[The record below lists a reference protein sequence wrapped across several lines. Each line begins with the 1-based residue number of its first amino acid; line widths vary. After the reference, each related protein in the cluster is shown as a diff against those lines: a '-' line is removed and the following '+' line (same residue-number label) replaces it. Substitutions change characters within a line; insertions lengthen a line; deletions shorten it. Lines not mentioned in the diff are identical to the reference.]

1 MRQKKDEFIGEGYRE
16 GDLNSSAD
24 KAPHFLSDSVKAYFN
39 DVKKHR
45 LLSPDEEISLAKKV
59 KRGDKSARE
68 RMIEANLRLV
78 INIAKRYLNRGLPF
92 QDLIEEGNIGLI
104 KAVGKFDS
112 KKGCK
117 FSTYATYW
125 IRQAV
130 ERAILNQSNTVR
142 LPIHVSTHITRMLKT
157 SRDLSK
163 KLNREPSITEI
174 SDNMATSGRHVRKL
188 MIIAKKT
195 FSLDSQGIYGED
207 SDQTLLDV
215 LEDRNVTS
223 PFEIIEKAKRLE
235 LIQEWLA
242 VLEQTERSIITLRF
256 GLEEKDP
263 ETLESIGKRFG
274 VTRERIRQIETK
286 AMEKLK
292 RIIKMKNIMLDDII

>member
-1 MRQKKDEFIGEGYRE
+1 MD
-16 GDLNSSAD
+16 
-24 KAPHFLSDSVKAYFN
+24 
-39 DVKKHR
+39 R

-59 KRGDKSARE
+59 KRGDKAARE

-104 KAVGKFDS
+104 KAVGKFDNR
-112 KKGCK
+112 KGCK

-130 ERAILNQSNTVR
+130 ERSILNQSNTVR
-142 LPIHVSTHITRMLKT
+142 LPIHVSTDITRMLKT

-163 KLNREPSITEI
+163 KFNREPSITEI

-195 FSLDSQGIYGED
+195 FFKY
-207 SDQTLLDV
+207 
-215 LEDRNVTS
+215 
-223 PFEIIEKAKRLE
+223 
-235 LIQEWLA
+235 
-242 VLEQTERSIITLRF
+242 SI
-256 GLEEKDP
+256 
-263 ETLESIGKRFG
+263 
-274 VTRERIRQIETK
+274 
-286 AMEKLK
+286 
-292 RIIKMKNIMLDDII
+292 